1 MYQNVPTYEKLF
13 ESVSNINREP
23 EDGCMKK
30 VRLERSLKLRK
41 EDKRSIGNDIIS
53 NVQMNEQKW
62 IDSYGHQK

>member
-1 MYQNVPTYEKLF
+1 MPTYEKLF

-41 EDKRSIGNDIIS
+41 EDKRSVANDIIS
-53 NVQMNEQKW
+53 NV
-62 IDSYGHQK
+62 